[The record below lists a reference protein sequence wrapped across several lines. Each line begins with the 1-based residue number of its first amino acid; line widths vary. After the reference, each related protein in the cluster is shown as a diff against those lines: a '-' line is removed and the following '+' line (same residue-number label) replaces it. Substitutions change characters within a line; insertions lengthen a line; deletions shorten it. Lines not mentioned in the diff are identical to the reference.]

1 MEDKQLNPKFIEYT
15 FKDDVKVKI
24 NIDELLRYKSNK
36 LSDATIFF
44 RLLGIDEDSPFK
56 NDDQTKVFKRW
67 EIKDTDWK
75 LLLQFI
81 RNGIIFHINYRTE
94 EKFEILRHV
103 NSIFQIPSLNR
114 YLDEYIERKYKLDEI
129 SYNKE
134 ISYNPTNPKE
144 DYLKKYIWKVW
155 SNSEND
161 MEWSVCDKTGSI
173 SYFFKKLIE

>member
-103 NSIFQIPSLNR
+103 NSIFQIPSLTR
-114 YLDEYIERKYKLDEI
+114 YLDEYIERKNKLDEI

-134 ISYNPTNPKE
+134 ISYNPMNPKE
-144 DYLKKYIWKVW
+144 DYLKKYMWERYCGHPPDSNW
-155 SNSEND
+155 SICERENS
-161 MEWSVCDKTGSI
+161 SCH
-173 SYFFKKLIE
+173 YYRKLIE

>member
-1 MEDKQLNPKFIEYT
+1 MEDKQLNQKFTEYT

-24 NIDELLRYKSNK
+24 NIDELLRYKSTK

-67 EIKDTDWK
+67 EIEDKHLK

-81 RNGIIFHINYRTE
+81 RNGIIFHLDYQTE
-94 EKFEILRHV
+94 DKFDILRHV

-114 YLDEYIERKYKLDEI
+114 YLDEYIKRKCKLDEI
-129 SYNKE
+129 SYNKK
-134 ISYNPTNPKE
+134 ISYNP
-144 DYLKKYIWKVW
+144 
-155 SNSEND
+155 
-161 MEWSVCDKTGSI
+161 M
-173 SYFFKKLIE
+173 